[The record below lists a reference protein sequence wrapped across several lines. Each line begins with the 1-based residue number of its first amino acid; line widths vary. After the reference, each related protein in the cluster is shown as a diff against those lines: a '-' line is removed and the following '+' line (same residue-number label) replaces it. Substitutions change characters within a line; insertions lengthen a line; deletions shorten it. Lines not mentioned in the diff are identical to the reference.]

1 MNQKL
6 AVVIP
11 MYNEE
16 QNARRCVDVMLEAIK
31 ENPAVYLYVVDDGS
45 SDNTRSI
52 LLDLLKEKN
61 AGDKFRFVP
70 QTPNGGYGQACLAGA
85 RQAYKDGITYGLF
98 MDSDLTNSPSMIAKF
113 YDLLATNKYDMVK
126 GSRYIEGGGMDGVP
140 QHRQWITI
148 LGNKIASILFGI
160 GIKDCTNG
168 FRAVRLDMMVN
179 ENYRERGFPVIL
191 EELYAFKKKGARFAE
206 IPYILTSRQQGQGV
220 SKFNYKPS
228 IFWAYLKYALRAMT
242 VRYKERTGNGV

>member
-1 MNQKL
+1 MNKKL

-16 QNARRCVDVMLEAIK
+16 QNARRCVDAMLEAIK
-31 ENPAVYLYVVDDGS
+31 DNPSIYLYVVDDGS
-45 SDNTRSI
+45 KDKTHAI
-52 LLDLLKEKN
+52 LTDLLKEKN
-61 AGDKFRFVP
+61 AGDKFKFVA
-70 QTPNGGYGQACLAGA
+70 QNPNAGYGQACLAGA
-85 RQAYKDGITYGLF
+85 RQAHKDGIDFGLF
-98 MDSDLTNSPSMIAKF
+98 MDSDLTNSPTMISKF
-113 YDLLATNKYDMVK
+113 YTLLSTNKYDMVK
-126 GSRYIEGGGMDGVP
+126 GSRYIEGGGMEGVP

-148 LGNKIASILFGI
+148 SGNALASALFGI
-160 GIKDCTNG
+160 GVKDCTNG
-168 FRAVRLDMMVN
+168 FRAVRLDMMVS
-179 ENYRERGFPVIL
+179 ENYSERGFPVIL

-206 IPYILTSRQQGQGV
+206 IPYILTSRQQDQGV